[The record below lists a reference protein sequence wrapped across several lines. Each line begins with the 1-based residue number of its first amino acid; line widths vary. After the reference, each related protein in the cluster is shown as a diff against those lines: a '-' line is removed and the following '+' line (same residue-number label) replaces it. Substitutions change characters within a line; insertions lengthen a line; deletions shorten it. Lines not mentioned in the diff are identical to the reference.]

1 MEPLYLLSERRDVGV
16 EGYPERKMRSIDMT
30 EESYVIESLR
40 TPLGSFGGELSDVE
54 APRLAAVVI
63 RELLKRSGL
72 GGEAIDEVIIG
83 QVLAGGAGQA
93 PARQAMRY
101 ADLPDNIPA
110 MTINK
115 VCGSGLKAIML
126 GAGSI
131 RLGDSGVVIAGGME
145 NMSLAPYMLN
155 KGRYGYRMGN
165 GELIDLLVHD
175 GLLDPYSGNHMGVI
189 AEATTEKHGITRE
202 EQDAFAVSSYQRAQ
216 AAVKGGVFRDE
227 IVQVV
232 KKGRKGEIVICDDE
246 EPFKVDFDKL
256 AALRGA
262 FKKDGTVT
270 AGNASTIND
279 GAALTLL
286 AGGEAVKKYGLKPK
300 ARLVAYA
307 SNSMHPDQFTE
318 APVGA
323 IKKALAKAGL
333 KAGDID
339 LYEINE
345 AFAAVTL
352 LAIKQLGLDVDKINV
367 NGGAVAI
374 GHPLGA
380 SGGRLAATLVREL
393 QKRQARYGLATL
405 CIGGGEAVAVIFE
418 RI

>member
-1 MEPLYLLSERRDVGV
+1 MSDVYVV
-16 EGYPERKMRSIDMT
+16 EA
-30 EESYVIESLR
+30 LR
-40 TPLGSFGGELSDVE
+40 TPFGSFGGALADVE
-54 APRLAAVVI
+54 APQLAATVMKG
-63 RELLKRSGL
+63 LLERTGL
-72 GGEAIDEVIIG
+72 AADRVDEVIVG
-83 QVLAGGAGQA
+83 QVLAGGSGQA

-101 ADLPDNIPA
+101 AGLPDNVPA

-115 VCGSGLKAIML
+115 VCGSGLKALML

-131 RLGDSGVVIAGGME
+131 LLGDADVVIAGGME
-145 NMSLAPYMLN
+145 NMSLAPYILN

-175 GLLDPYSGNHMGVI
+175 GLLDPYSGKHMGVI
-189 AEATTEKHGITRE
+189 AEATTQKHGITRE
-202 EQDAFAVSSYQRAQ
+202 EQDAFAIRSYQRAQ
-216 AAVKGGVFRDE
+216 AAVKEGILKDE
-227 IVQVV
+227 IVPVV
-232 KKGRKGEIVICDDE
+232 KQGRKGEVIVSDDE

-286 AGGEAVKKYGLKPK
+286 VGGEAVKKYGLVPK

-307 SNSMHPDQFTE
+307 SNSMHPDLFTE

-323 IKKALAKAGL
+323 IRKVLEKAGL
-333 KAGDID
+333 KSTDID

-352 LAIKQLGLDVDKINV
+352 LAIKELDLDAGTVNV

-380 SGGRLAATLVREL
+380 SGGRLAATVVREL
-393 QKRQARYGLATL
+393 HRRQKRYGLATL

-418 RI
+418 RV